1 MLLEPWMIDCIFAFG
16 TSLFLTSSIPAII
29 KVRRVKYSDA
39 QSLVHNEIHM
49 IALSAM
55 LIGYLAMLAPISITI
70 TLIEIVIR
78 LFLIKLIRKKRSHKL
93 TYKSDIAYYI
103 LIGLK
108 ILYRK
113 LRNKNDR
120 YMS

>member
-1 MLLEPWMIDCIFAFG
+1 MLIDPWVIDCIFAFG

-39 QSLVHNEIHM
+39 QSLVHSEIHLM
-49 IALSAM
+49 ALSAM
-55 LIGYLAMLAPISITI
+55 FVGYLAMLAPISITI
-70 TLIEIVIR
+70 TIIEIVIR

-93 TYKSDIAYYI
+93 TYKSDIIYYI
-103 LIGLK
+103 VVGLK
-108 ILYRK
+108 GLYKK

-120 YMS
+120 YM